1 MKKIL
6 LSLLLTVTYAQG
18 TFSGVTYFD
27 YTYDLTEDAAN
38 DAGFGLKRVYFTY
51 KQDLSENVSYKF
63 QTDVGQLEVANLDD
77 DEQLDGTKK
86 TQFVA
91 YLKKAQLD
99 WITSYGKLTFGMQ
112 GMNVFNVIEKTWG
125 FRFLEKSA
133 MDLNKF
139 SSSADIG
146 IGYSGKYHDLNYS
159 FMYTNGCGY
168 KKSENDKHKKISAQ
182 FVYGQKN
189 LSKKDGFNIGT
200 SFSMEPYDYENTDL
214 TISTKNKTLMAFYG
228 GYAGNGLRIGAE
240 FDTHTDDGTNITQQ
254 IIAGY
259 ANYKISDKINILG
272 RVDMFDPWT
281 ESIDND
287 ATTDTDEEKDG
298 QTNIIAGFNYTPAK
312 GLTITPNVRM
322 SIPEEGDATT
332 LLMLNFEFKF

>member
-6 LSLLLTVTYAQG
+6 LLSLFIIAVYGQG
-18 TFSGVTYFD
+18 QFSGVTYFN
-27 YTYDLTEDAAN
+27 YTYDLTENAAN

-51 KQDLSENVSYKF
+51 KQDLSENISYKF
-63 QTDVGQLEVANLDD
+63 QTDVSQLEVGDFDD
-77 DEQLDGTKK
+77 DGQLDGTKK

-99 WITSYGKLTFGMQ
+99 WKTSCGKLTFGMQ
-112 GMNVFNVIEKTWG
+112 GMNIFNVTEKTWG

-139 SSSADIG
+139 SSSADMG
-146 IGYSGKYHDLNYS
+146 IGYSGIFNNLNYS
-159 FMYTNGCGY
+159 FMYTNGSGY
-168 KKSENDKHKKISAQ
+168 KKSETDKHKKISAQ

-200 SFSMEPYDYENTDL
+200 SFSMEPYDYTDTDL
-214 TISTKNKTLMAFYG
+214 NVSTKNKTLMAFYG

-240 FDTHTDDGTNITQQ
+240 FDMHTDDGTDITQQ
-254 IIAGY
+254 IIAAY

-281 ESIDND
+281 ESN
-287 ATTDTDEEKDG
+287 EKDN
-298 QTNIIAGFNYTPAK
+298 QTNIIAGFNYIPAK

-322 SIPEEGDATT
+322 SMPEEGDATT